1 MKREDGYN
9 GSGSVPE
16 DGYSSLSV
24 ATKRQELYYGPAL
37 LDMVSID
44 LSSNCLIGG
53 IPEQIASLAAL
64 KNLNLSRNN
73 LNGKIP
79 YKIGSLQSLESLDLS
94 RNNLSGEIPSTL
106 SNLSYLSDLDL
117 SYNNLSGTIPSG
129 SQLGTLYMEHPD
141 MYNGNNGLCGPP
153 LRRNCSG
160 DIEPRQHGY
169 GDDNKAGH
177 VPEPMFFYL
186 GLVSG
191 FIAGLWVVFCI
202 ILFKKTWRIAYFRI
216 FDKVENGVAAS
227 RCIADGGGRRI
238 KQQAAAAYAGRA
250 RDGAECEA
258 VSRRPCASM
267 LGTGPRAGLCISP
280 RAADEIAA
288 TGAGVGAVQC
298 AERQAHR
305 RRMRRRRWPPS
316 GMERGARRPEA
327 LAAGISKGDGQ
338 RGRNLSYGILVLET
352 VTGKRPSD
360 SKFTQGLSLCESVS
374 LGLHGKVMDIVDN
387 KLCLGIDQHDP
398 ETTDDFSSKQKIDCL
413 ISLLKLGLSC
423 SQEMPSSR
431 LSTGDIIKELHAIK
445 ESLLLEIEDTEK

>member
-338 RGRNLSYGILVLET
+338 RGRNLSH
-352 VTGKRPSD
+352 
-360 SKFTQGLSLCESVS
+360 LSS
-374 LGLHGKVMDIVDN
+374 
-387 KLCLGIDQHDP
+387 
-398 ETTDDFSSKQKIDCL
+398 
-413 ISLLKLGLSC
+413 
-423 SQEMPSSR
+423 SSR
-431 LSTGDIIKELHAIK
+431 SAQEQGGKTGSSAAAHVAIQAHRK
-445 ESLLLEIEDTEK
+445 SSRERQPNTKSNSIALLLTAVAVLFLRPGFSREQQQQQQKYCHGG